1 MRKITL
7 DAYFSPPLQGQ
18 ELVLT
23 WHEKE
28 NGKPVVHVLSGFQML
43 GMWYEK
49 NVLVCELYSPKS
61 NRRVMSAFQAVC
73 ENFYW
78 EGKTQMLFDYYEVK

>member
-1 MRKITL
+1 M
-7 DAYFSPPLQGQ
+7 
-18 ELVLT
+18 
-23 WHEKE
+23 
-28 NGKPVVHVLSGFQML
+28 SGFQML

-61 NRRVMSAFQAVC
+61 NRRVMSTFQAVC

-78 EGKTQMLFDYYEVK
+78 EGKTQMLFDYYEAK

>member
-1 MRKITL
+1 MQKITL
-7 DAYFSPPLQGQ
+7 NAYSSPPLQGQ

-23 WHEKE
+23 WLEKE
-28 NGKPVVHVLSGFQML
+28 KGKPVLRTMSGFQML

-61 NRRVMSAFQAVC
+61 KRRVMSTFQAVC

-78 EGKTQMLFDYYEVK
+78 EGKTKMLFDYYEAK